1 MIKNYFKIAWR
12 NLWKHKFY
20 TFINMFGLALSIGCS
35 IILFQFIT
43 YHLSFD
49 TYHHD
54 AKQVYR
60 VVHQLTF
67 DDGMPLYDQGA
78 PLALATDVK
87 ANNPQVK
94 DVGVLLRMHDIN
106 VSIPQN
112 DGAGKKM
119 FAEHENISIT
129 DGHFF
134 NLFDYGWEQGNQ
146 NTALTEP
153 NTVVLSHYLAE
164 KYFGSQEVIGKTIRV
179 DNKNTFRVTGV
190 VKDHPANTDIKADL
204 FLSLATLKN
213 IYPDVANGLQNDWG
227 FINSTNSIYLELKD
241 GANPQ
246 SVEKD
251 INRLN
256 VKLHGA
262 EAAKPYHF
270 MMLPLSEVHF
280 DGRFAGVIQRS
291 LLVTL
296 GIIGLLLII
305 IACVNFINM
314 ATAQSFKRAK
324 EIGTR
329 KVLGSSPRA
338 IFIQFISETSYI
350 VVFAA
355 LLSFVMVITAIPVL
369 NNWLQTQLSFK
380 LFNDY
385 RLAGFTVVVLVI
397 IIIAAGS
404 YPALILS
411 RLKPVNALKNQLGG
425 KTHAAGFTR
434 KGLIVVQNIIAQVL
448 IISTILITMQVKYLK
463 TADLGFNKNAVVM
476 IPVPD
481 NDKSKTNYLRNQL
494 LADPAIKS
502 ISFCYRAPSST
513 ADKGG
518 SIKFDTRDWEK
529 FVGYTQIGDADY
541 VKTFGMQ
548 LIAGRNIVEAD
559 TAREYLVNE
568 VLIHKLGLKDPKQAI
583 GRFFTAGDL
592 SNNPGII
599 VGVVKDFH
607 AKSLYTAI
615 APEYISTFR
624 KGYQYAGVK
633 IGSNNP
639 SAVIDRIK
647 KEWQEIYPDNVFEYR
662 FLDQQIADFYQ
673 KEDLLNKLIT
683 SSAIIAI
690 FISCL
695 GLLGLISLLTLQR
708 TKEIGIRKVLG
719 ASVTNITGLLSVDFL
734 KLVLIAVIVASP
746 IAWLMMS
753 KYLQNFAYRID
764 IQWWVFVLA
773 AFVALLIAFITVS
786 FQSIKAAMANPV
798 ESLRSR
804 D

>member
-1 MIKNYFKIAWR
+1 MIKSYFKIAWR
-12 NLWKHKFY
+12 SLWKHKFY
-20 TFINMFGLALSIGCS
+20 TLINMFGLALSIGCS

-60 VVHQLTF
+60 IVHRLTF
-67 DDGMPLYDQGA
+67 DDGIPLYDQGA
-78 PLALATDVK
+78 PLALARDVK

-119 FAEHENISIT
+119 FAEHENIGIT

-134 NLFDYGWEQGNQ
+134 NLFDYEWEQGNQ

-153 NTVVLSHYLAE
+153 NTVVLSHHLAE
-164 KYFGSQEVIGKTIRV
+164 KYFGSQNVIGKTIRV

-190 VKDHPANTDIKADL
+190 IKDHPANTDIKADL
-204 FLSLATLKN
+204 FLSLSTLKN
-213 IYPDVANGLQNDWG
+213 IYPDVYTPMHNDWN
-227 FINSTNSIYLELKD
+227 FINSTNSIYVELKE
-241 GANPQ
+241 GVNPKLI
-246 SVEKD
+246 END
-251 INRLN
+251 LNELN
-256 VKLHGA
+256 VKAQGA
-262 EAAKPYHF
+262 AEAKPYHF

-329 KVLGSSPRA
+329 KVLGSSPGA

-355 LLSFVMVITAIPVL
+355 LLSFIMVIVAMPVL
-369 NNWLQTQLSFK
+369 NNWLQTQLSFN
-380 LFNDY
+380 LFTDY
-385 RLAGFTVVVLVI
+385 RLAGFIVAVLAI
-397 IIIAAGS
+397 IILAAGS
-404 YPALILS
+404 YPALLLS
-411 RLKPVNALKNQLGG
+411 RFKPVNALKNQVGG
-425 KTHAAGFTR
+425 KTQAAGFTR
-434 KGLIVVQNIIAQVL
+434 KGLIVIQNVIAQVL

-463 TADLGFNKNAVVM
+463 TTDLGFNKNAVVM
-476 IPVPD
+476 LPVPD
-481 NDKSKTNYLRNQL
+481 NDKSKTDYLRNQL
-494 LADPAIKS
+494 LTNPAIKS
-502 ISFCYRAPSST
+502 VSFCYRAPSST

-518 SIKFDTRDWEK
+518 SIKFDTHDWEK

-568 VLIHKLGLKDPKQAI
+568 VLVHKLGLKDPQQAI
-583 GRFFTAGDL
+583 GRHFTAGDL
-592 SNNPGII
+592 SNNPGVI

-615 APEYISTFR
+615 APEYVSTFR
-624 KGYQYAGVK
+624 RGYQYVGIK
-633 IGSNNP
+633 IGSGNP
-639 SAVIDRIK
+639 SAVIDHIK
-647 KEWQEIYPDNVFEYR
+647 KEWQAVYPDNVFEYR

-734 KLVLIAVIVASP
+734 KLVLMAVVVVSP

-773 AFVALLIAFITVS
+773 AFVTLLIAFITVS

-798 ESLRSR
+798 ESLKSS

>member
-60 VVHQLTF
+60 VVHRITF
-67 DDGMPLYDQGA
+67 DDGAPLYDQGA
-78 PLALATDVK
+78 PLALARDVK
-87 ANNPQVK
+87 SSDPRVK
-94 DVGVLLRMHDIN
+94 NVGILLRMHDIN
-106 VSIPQN
+106 VTIPQN

-119 FAEHENISIT
+119 FAEHENIGIT
-129 DGHFF
+129 DGRFF
-134 NLFDYGWEQGNQ
+134 NLFDYQWEQGEPNR
-146 NTALTEP
+146 ALTEP
-153 NTVVLSHYLAE
+153 HTVVLGHSLAQ
-164 KYFGSQEVIGKTIRV
+164 KYFGSQDVIGKTITV
-179 DNKNTFRVTGV
+179 DSKNTFRVTGV
-190 VKDHPANTDIKADL
+190 VKDHPANTDIKSDL
-204 FLSLATLKN
+204 FLSLSTVKDL
-213 IYPDVANGLQNDWG
+213 YPDIASGLQNDWG
-227 FINSTNSIYLELKD
+227 FINSTNSVFVELRD
-241 GANPQ
+241 GTNSQ
-246 SVEKD
+246 FVEKD
-251 INRLN
+251 INQLN

-329 KVLGSSPRA
+329 KVLGSSPA
-338 IFIQFISETSYI
+338 SIFIQFISETSYI

-355 LLSFVMVITAIPVL
+355 LLSFVMVIVAIPVL
-369 NNWLQTQLSFK
+369 NNWLQTRLSFN
-380 LFNDY
+380 LFTNY
-385 RLAGFTVVVLVI
+385 GLAVFIVAVLTI
-397 IIIAAGS
+397 IILAAGS

-411 RLKPVNALKNQLGG
+411 RFKPVNALKNQVGG
-425 KTHAAGFTR
+425 QTQTVNFTR
-434 KGLIVVQNIIAQVL
+434 KGLIIVQNVIAQVL
-448 IISTILITMQVKYLK
+448 IISTILITMQVRYLK
-463 TADLGFNKNAVVM
+463 TADLGFNKNAVLM
-476 IPVPD
+476 LPVP
-481 NDKSKTNYLRNQL
+481 NRDKSKTDYLRNQL

-502 ISFCYRAPSST
+502 VSFCYRAPSST

-518 SIKFDTRDWEK
+518 SIKYDTRDWEK

-548 LIAGRNIVEAD
+548 LVAGRNIAESD

-568 VLIHKLGLKDPKQAI
+568 VMVHKLGLKDSQQVI
-583 GRFFTAGDL
+583 GRHFTAGDL
-592 SNNPGII
+592 SNNPGTI

-624 KGYQYAGVK
+624 KGYQYVGVR
-633 IGSNNP
+633 IGSGNP
-639 SAVIDRIK
+639 STVIDHIK
-647 KEWQEIYPDNVFEYR
+647 KEWQAAFPDNVFEYR

-683 SSAIIAI
+683 SSAVIAI

-708 TKEIGIRKVLG
+708 TKEIGIRKVVG

-734 KLVLIAVIVASP
+734 KLVLVAVIVASP

-773 AFVALLIAFITVS
+773 AFIALLIAFVTVS

-798 ESLRSR
+798 ESLRGE
-804 D
+804 